1 MLFGVCGSVIP
12 FPNHNQATKNTLQS
26 AMSKQAMGMNSTN
39 NQLRM
44 ETMSHML
51 YYPQRPLV
59 RTKPT
64 KYISVNEMPI
74 GCNPIVAMACFT
86 GYNQEDSII
95 LNQSAIER
103 GMFRSVFYRSY
114 KTQESTSGKNST
126 DTVIEKPTSIDSD
139 INDSLTLKLD
149 PDGII
154 SPGKNIEDEEILVGK
169 TMKPSE
175 KKRLLEGMIKAKDVS
190 LRSRRAEKGMVD
202 MVILSENF
210 EGKKIVKVRVRSVR
224 IPQIGDKFA
233 SRHGQKGTC
242 GMTFRQEDLPFTID
256 GIVPDMIVNPHCI
269 PSRMTIGHVI
279 ECLIA
284 KMAALKGKFKEDA
297 TPFRPFNM

>member
-1 MLFGVCGSVIP
+1 MLFGIAGSVIP

-44 ETMSHML
+44 ETMAHML

-114 KTQESTSGKNST
+114 KTQ
-126 DTVIEKPTSIDSD
+126 
-139 INDSLTLKLD
+139 
-149 PDGII
+149 
-154 SPGKNIEDEEILVGK
+154 
-169 TMKPSE
+169 
-175 KKRLLEGMIKAKDVS
+175 
-190 LRSRRAEKGMVD
+190 
-202 MVILSENF
+202 
-210 EGKKIVKVRVRSVR
+210 
-224 IPQIGDKFA
+224 
-233 SRHGQKGTC
+233 
-242 GMTFRQEDLPFTID
+242 
-256 GIVPDMIVNPHCI
+256 
-269 PSRMTIGHVI
+269 
-279 ECLIA
+279 
-284 KMAALKGKFKEDA
+284 
-297 TPFRPFNM
+297 